1 MNTLSTRQIRNAVI
15 IAAAQVINV
24 TSGIPI
30 TLDMDPVLRHEATRE
45 FNDWLENELE
55 DAWIAG
61 YNAAYDSMY
70 T

>member
-1 MNTLSTRQIRNAVI
+1 MPFSCVT
-15 IAAAQVINV
+15 NV

-61 YNAAYDSMY
+61 YNAAFDSMY